1 MGTVAGLFEQR
12 SSADRALEELEQAG
26 FGRDAIS
33 VVIRGDTQE
42 REIGGSA
49 GMAEA
54 ARSGAGGFEL
64 GGVAV
69 GGVVGL
75 LAGLGALAIPGIGP
89 ILAVGT
95 IGSAF
100 VGAAGGAAVGGLAG
114 GVLEVLSEHGFSD
127 EHAHVYAEGV
137 RRGGVLIAVEAAD
150 EARADE
156 AQAILSRSGAVSP
169 EEQRAIWL
177 EHGWG
182 GFDAGAAPFDPDA
195 HHPGWHQSDRPRL
208 D

>member
-1 MGTVAGLFEQR
+1 MSTVAGLFEQR
-12 SSADRALEELEQAG
+12 SSADRALEALERAG
-26 FGRDAIS
+26 FGRDVIS
-33 VVIRGDTQE
+33 VVVRGDAQE
-42 REIGGSA
+42 REVGGSA
-49 GMAEA
+49 GA
-54 ARSGAGGFEL
+54 AGARPGAGAFEL

-100 VGAAGGAAVGGLAG
+100 VGAAGGAAVGGIAG

-150 EARADE
+150 EERTDE
-156 AQAILSRSGAVSP
+156 AQAILSRAGAVSL
-169 EEQRAIWL
+169 EDQRAAW
-177 EHGWG
+177 EQHGWS
-182 GFDAGAAPFDPDA
+182 GFDASAAPFDADA
-195 HHPGWHQSDRPRL
+195 QHPGWHPPERL
-208 D
+208 RDD